1 MLRVLLTLIL
11 GSMTLAACSGG
22 GGGDAPPQQQPQP
35 QSIAFAESGTLYKFL
50 GDAPYSNVA
59 TGGTGTGAITYASS
73 APAVATVE
81 SQTGKVTITGVG
93 SAQITAS
100 KAADANYT
108 AAQASYTVRIAPRS
122 VKVTAWVGSSD
133 AEVSFGAEASS
144 LDFTRSSDLKCDPTH
159 YAACADGTESTLTS
173 TDLLEPL
180 ARLQQPAMYWLKHGS
195 NVTRGIA
202 IPERKFVDA
211 PVRNSVTFGG
221 RVWVAA
227 FDHSYD
233 SEIWSTDGSSWRF
246 ESAQVPLSIDSRLVV
261 FKNALWVIGA
271 DSNQNPANN
280 VWRSA
285 DGETWTAVPQT
296 AGYPTR
302 YYFGATAFNGRLWIA
317 GGSVGSGPY
326 YNDVWSSEDG
336 STWTPATAAAAF
348 PGRSQHGMISFGGRM
363 WIVGGFNGVVRSD
376 VWSSTDGATWIE
388 ETSTAAFGPRFAQ
401 GMTADDSR
409 MWLIAGQDEY
419 QSAQRDVWSST
430 DGRSWT
436 QATDHAAFSLRA
448 DPGVTVFDGR
458 LWMIGGGD
466 NEAWSSATG
475 AEWSKIAFSA
485 VIPGK
490 AADAGVAFK
499 GRLYVL
505 GDESQLWSSADGFSW
520 TEEVQQMPGF
530 SPTFG
535 TTGAKLLVLEERMIL
550 IGGLQY
556 SAPNYIREVWES
568 ADGKTWSK
576 LLVALPFAGDEFG
589 DAVGFNGKLWAF
601 AGTSGDSYAAE
612 VWSSADAVTWT
623 RVSAHAAFAPRAA
636 VRVLAYKNLLWAIGG
651 VDSASVGKSDVWSSP
666 DGMNWTLVGPN
677 TGLPGRAF
685 GPGIALSDRMCVYGS
700 WNAPYGARD
709 AWCSSDGAMWEK
721 KVDDSPYG
729 PVALLNGSVFVVGNT
744 ATPFNAQDLVWR
756 STDGFSWRL
765 GYQNAMQFP

>member
-1 MLRVLLTLIL
+1 MLRGLLTLIL
-11 GSMTLAACSGG
+11 GSMTLAACGG
-22 GGGDAPPQQQPQP
+22 GGRGAPQPPQP

-50 GDAPYSNVA
+50 GDAPYSNAA
-59 TGGTGTGAITYASS
+59 TGGAGTGAITYTSS

-81 SQTGKVTITGVG
+81 SQTGKVTITGLG
-93 SAQITAS
+93 SAQVTAS
-100 KAADANYT
+100 KAADANYS
-108 AAQASYTVRIAPRS
+108 AAQASYTVRVAPRS

-144 LDFTRSSDLKCDPTH
+144 LDFTRSTDLECDPTNS
-159 YAACADGTESTLTS
+159 AACANGTQSTLTS

-195 NVTRGIA
+195 HFTRGIA
-202 IPERKFVDA
+202 IPERKFANALVA
-211 PVRNSVTFGG
+211 SSVTFAG

-227 FDHSYD
+227 FNYSG

-261 FKNALWVIGA
+261 FNNALWVIGA
-271 DSNQNPANN
+271 DPNQNPASNI
-280 VWRSA
+280 WRSA
-285 DGETWTAVPQT
+285 DGNTWTAVPQT

-317 GGSVGSGPY
+317 GGSVGSGSD

-336 STWTPATAAAAF
+336 STWTPATATAAF

-363 WIVGGFNGVVRSD
+363 WIVGGFHGTARSD

-388 ETSTAAFGPRFAQ
+388 ETSTAAFGLRFAQ

-409 MWLIAGQDEY
+409 MWLIAGRDGY

-430 DGRSWT
+430 DGKSWT

-448 DPGVTVFDGR
+448 SPGVTVFDGR
-458 LWMIGGGD
+458 LWMVGGGD

-475 AEWSKIAFSA
+475 AEWSKVAFSA

-490 AADAGVAFK
+490 AADAGVVFK

-505 GDESQLWSSADGFSW
+505 GDEWQLWSSADGFSW
-520 TEEVQQMPGF
+520 TEEVHQMPGF
-530 SPTFG
+530 SPVFG
-535 TTGAKLLVLEERMIL
+535 TTGAKLLVLGERMIL
-550 IGGLQY
+550 IGGMQY
-556 SAPNYIREVWES
+556 SAPDYIREVYES
-568 ADGKTWSK
+568 TDGKTWSK
-576 LLVALPFAGDEFG
+576 LLAALPFAGEAFRE
-589 DAVGFNGKLWAF
+589 AVGFNDKVWAF
-601 AGTSGDSYAAE
+601 TGTSSDPYAAE

-623 RVSAHAAFAPRAA
+623 RVSAHAAFAPRAD

-651 VDSASVGKSDVWSSP
+651 VDAASVGKSDVWSSA
-666 DGMNWTLVGPN
+666 DGMNWTLAGSN

-729 PVALLNGSVFVVGNT
+729 PVAQLNGSVFVVGNT
-744 ATPFNAQDLVWR
+744 AAPFNAQDLVWR
-756 STDGFSWRL
+756 STDGFSWRV
-765 GYQNAMQFP
+765 GYQNTMRFP